1 MKNKLII
8 VKIGGNIINEE
19 KALASFLSDF
29 SKIKHAK
36 ILIHGGGKIASKL
49 NEKLGIKTIMNEGRR
64 ITSTEN
70 LDTVT
75 MVYAGLINKKIV
87 SKLQGDNCNALGLS
101 GSDANCIIA
110 TKRPTNPIDF
120 GWVGDV
126 KTINNTTINLFLQ
139 NGMTPVFCAISHDGK
154 GQLLNTN
161 ADTVAAEIAIAM
173 SENYETELIYCFEK
187 NGVLENINNPNSV
200 IEKIDEKSYQKLKR
214 DKIIAEGMLPK
225 MENCFQALNN
235 KVNSVIIG
243 NTKVIS
249 NNIEIRTTLTLI
261 K

>member
-1 MKNKLII
+1 MKNKLSII
-8 VKIGGNIINEE
+8 KIGGNIINEDR
-19 KALASFLSDF
+19 ALASFLSDF

-36 ILIHGGGKIASKL
+36 ILIHGGGKTASKL

-64 ITSTEN
+64 ITSAKN

-75 MVYAGLINKKIV
+75 MVYAGFINKKIV
-87 SKLQGDNCNALGLS
+87 SKLQGNNCNALGLS

-126 KTINNTTINLFLQ
+126 KSINNTTINLFLQ

-173 SENYETELIYCFEK
+173 SEQYDAELIYCFEK
-187 NGVLENINNPNSV
+187 NGVMMDVNDNNSIIQNINSKKYLDLK
-200 IEKIDEKSYQKLKR
+200 EK
-214 DKIIAEGMLPK
+214 KIINEGMLPK
-225 MENCFQALNN
+225 MENCFYALQN
-235 KVNSVIIG
+235 KVAKVIIG
-243 NTKVIS
+243 NPNVI
-249 NNIEIRTTLTLI
+249 NNNGDIYTTLTL
-261 K
+261 